1 MDDEEDGSKR
11 EELLRQRLAE
21 MQKMQQAEAQLRSI
35 LRVAMEPEAYE
46 RFMNVRIANPEL
58 YAQIARIIVTL
69 YSNKQLSG
77 KVGDKELRALL
88 AKLTAGRGGN
98 TSIIRKRK

>member
-88 AKLTAGRGGN
+88 AKLTAKHRGN
-98 TSIIRKRK
+98 ISIRRK